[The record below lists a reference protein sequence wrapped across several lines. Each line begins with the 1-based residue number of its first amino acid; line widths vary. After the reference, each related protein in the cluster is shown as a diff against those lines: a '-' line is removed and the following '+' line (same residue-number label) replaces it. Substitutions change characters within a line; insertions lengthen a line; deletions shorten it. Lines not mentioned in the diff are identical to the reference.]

1 MSGPYGID
9 GDRPHFSP
17 GLDPLRRRPR
27 NEPDRA
33 TASPNPVD
41 VATVTAP
48 GSEPVTL
55 VAPGGTTVTETSAT
69 QAAVPDT
76 EEVYIAKT
84 IALFEKLFGVPFT
97 DKNGFGDWLRAEI
110 KANHGEIRMFDSGF
124 FGGRTSLKQA
134 LAQAIYGS
142 KSTIGDKVTDAGLDY
157 FFGDQN
163 GALGKEDT
171 MSLATLIDR
180 LKFMVP
186 VFQAQEAGEGE
197 NAIQLLRTKHIVLV
211 DFSKDY
217 LEHAD
222 FKALKDDDTFKKI
235 ITAFFQKYQS
245 INDPKAKKIKELAI
259 KILGE
264 GEWNGKIEDREIRQL
279 IFAAFWGNYKTRLV
293 QADIEIPYEELEKG
307 TKVDGKAYTGAELT
321 DAMFRG
327 VFMDYLFSPTHD
339 LPVMQGEKLT
349 PKIIL
354 DAAARRDA
362 MPPPPVAAVAVPK

>member
-1 MSGPYGID
+1 MDASVSLRPDKPAGTERPVIIVRKRTDGP
-9 GDRPHFSP
+9 
-17 GLDPLRRRPR
+17 
-27 NEPDRA
+27 E
-33 TASPNPVD
+33 ASPTDPVD
-41 VATVTAP
+41 TVVLTAP
-48 GSEPVTL
+48 GNGNATVIK
-55 VAPGGTTVTETSAT
+55 PGGPTVSETSAT
-69 QAAVPDT
+69 QAAVADT

-97 DKNGFGDWLRAEI
+97 DKNGFGEWLRAEI
-110 KANHGEIRMFDSGF
+110 KANRGEIRMFDSGF
-124 FGGRTSLKQA
+124 FDRRTSLKQA
-134 LAQAIYGS
+134 LAQAIYNS

-163 GALGKEDT
+163 GALGEEDT

-180 LKFMVP
+180 LEFMVP
-186 VFQAQEAGEGE
+186 VFQAQTSGGGE

-211 DFSKDY
+211 DYSRDY
-217 LEHAD
+217 LEHAN
-222 FKALKDDDTFKKI
+222 FKALKNDEQFKSLI
-235 ITAFFQKYQS
+235 RLLYTSYQFS
-245 INDPKAKKIKELAI
+245 DDPKAKKIKELAI

-264 GEWNGKIEDREIRQL
+264 GEWNGKIEDRETRQL
-279 IFAAFWGNYKTRLV
+279 IFAALWGHFKSRLS
-293 QADIEIPYEELEKG
+293 QADIEIPYKELEKG
-307 TKVDGKAYTGAELT
+307 AKVDGKAYTGAELT

-362 MPPPPVAAVAVPK
+362 MSPPPVDAVAVPK